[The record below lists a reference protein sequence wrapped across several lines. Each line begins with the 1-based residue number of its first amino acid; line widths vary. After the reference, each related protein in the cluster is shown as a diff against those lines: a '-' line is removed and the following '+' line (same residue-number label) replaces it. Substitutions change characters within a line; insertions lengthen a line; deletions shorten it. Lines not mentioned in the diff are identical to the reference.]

1 MELKYIIIIAVAA
14 FILLVLFGLA
24 IVNYSFDE
32 MVDQYKRNA
41 DVYVSTT
48 PIELAL
54 KVNAKY
60 FRNSIRI
67 KYSDKYFSDC
77 FSGNGVLTLSSKYAN
92 EKNIAGLAICAHEL
106 GHAFQFRDEKK
117 RMTKHFRRL
126 KISKL
131 FSHLISPSIIAGIV
145 CIIISYL
152 YIGLG
157 LIGFGAFCLII
168 ALFAKISTLN
178 LEKDASNTAL
188 NLLMEFAFLTD
199 SELEVAKKFLDSA
212 KQTYVAD
219 VLKIVLKWT
228 MFVKK

>member
-1 MELKYIIIIAVAA
+1 MELKYIIIIAVGA

-32 MVDQYKRNA
+32 MVDQYRKISQE
-41 DVYVSTT
+41 YVSTT
-48 PIELAL
+48 PVEFAL

-67 KYSDKYFSDC
+67 KYSPNYFSDS

-106 GHAFQFRDEKK
+106 GHAFQFIDEKK
-117 RMTKHFRRL
+117 RMNKHYRR
-126 KISKL
+126 IRASKF
-131 FSHLISPSIIAGIV
+131 FSYLISPCIIAGIA
-145 CIIISYL
+145 CIIISKL

-157 LIGFGAFCLII
+157 LIGFGMFCLVMAI
-168 ALFAKISTLN
+168 FAKISTLN
-178 LEKDASNTAL
+178 IEKDASNTAL
-188 NLLMEFAFLTD
+188 QLLSEFAFLTD
-199 SELEVAKKFLDSA
+199 SELETAKKFLDSA
-212 KQTYVAD
+212 KQTYLAD